1 MYTYMYI
8 YIYVYTS
15 DDGWQSTALAGKNRE
30 EKEESERLLLKYEIE
45 KRILKLP
52 RDDFDIGGDQLEF
65 ELERL
70 QFELDPF
77 SSLKKDRSSNLKEDQ
92 IINRNLN
99 ENGKT
104 IGDISKLSLND
115 TLKASTSIP
124 LPSIPGVEKGSSE
137 DGELSGAQID
147 GNMAAQKIIEKE
159 TNFIIAFLT
168 QVCYL

>member
-1 MYTYMYI
+1 MY
-8 YIYVYTS
+8 VNTS

-77 SSLKKDRSSNLKEDQ
+77 SSLKEDQ
-92 IINRNLN
+92 IVNRNLN
-99 ENGKT
+99 ENSKT
-104 IGDISKLSLND
+104 ISDISKLSSND
-115 TLKASTSIP
+115 TLKSSTSIP
-124 LPSIPGVEKGSSE
+124 VPSIPGAEKGSSE

-168 QVCYL
+168 QVC